1 MVQVRA
7 PLALEVVHLELLL
20 IVNMA
25 PTILRILAAIIA
37 QDHKVLVVDL
47 AGMEVQLE
55 LMVKLS
61 HLLSR

>member
-55 LMVKLS
+55 PMVKLS